1 VHFIFADWPIPIDL
15 SYTDS
20 ELLTAGL
27 GAFPLG
33 DLNWF
38 PTVYEKWTAQKADE
52 YAYISEF
59 LQPRLG
65 IQTTKGLTR
74 TFQLQQNYPNPFN
87 PTTVINFTIPKAG
100 YVSLKV
106 YNMLGQEVATL
117 VDGYKAAQTYNI
129 NFDASNLSSGV
140 YLYSVKFNNQVLS
153 KKMILMK

>member
-1 VHFIFADWPIPIDL
+1 MQLFNVGFQVVLAAV
-15 SYTDS
+15 
-20 ELLTAGL
+20 ETATNL
-27 GAFPLG
+27 P
-33 DLNWF
+33 
-38 PTVYEKWTAQKADE
+38 QK
-52 YAYISEF
+52 
-59 LQPRLG
+59 
-65 IQTTKGLTR
+65 
-74 TFQLQQNYPNPFN
+74 FQLQQNYPNPFN